1 MVDAGVGTVLR
12 RDDHTR
18 LVGRTHHGDGNV
30 GAGRQCF
37 DGRSGAG
44 GVNVPGDVLVIGF
57 EGISSGEYNVPTLTT
72 VATDFRGTA
81 NTSVSLLMRRI
92 EHPDDEFYPQT
103 VNVGY
108 RLIERESTRR

>member
-1 MVDAGVGTVLR
+1 MLVPSSDVTITRASSEDGTTVTAALVPVGSAST
-12 RDDHTR
+12 
-18 LVGRTHHGDGNV
+18 V
-30 GAGRQCF
+30 GA
-37 DGRSGAG
+37 APT

-57 EGISSGEYNVPTLTT
+57 DGISSGEYSVPTLTA
-72 VATDFRGTA
+72 VVTDFRGMA

-92 EHPDDEFYPQT
+92 EHSDDEFYPQT